1 MSWLKQGGFDKFPTT
16 ATASCGCASNCTSS
30 DILRLCIRHAT
41 NDGDLLVSLA
51 VVVARRAHGG
61 RAGPCRDQQSE
72 TLRALDYAR
81 AVFRTLAP
89 GTLSWNDASN
99 NKAFL
104 AGEIALTDNSTSIYG
119 KALADKLP
127 IAADIAHR
135 DLADRAGR
143 RPTRAA
149 SDLSIDRPQ
158 VHEVSERSKG
168 LSRVHDGESA
178 IPVPAAQLDRVHLS
192 VAESV

>member
-1 MSWLKQGGFDKFPTT
+1 MVDEQG
-16 ATASCGCASNCTSS
+16 
-30 DILRLCIRHAT
+30 R
-41 NDGDLLVSLA
+41 
-51 VVVARRAHGG
+51 VAINS
-61 RAGPCRDQQSE
+61 PE

-127 IAADIAHR
+127 IAPTSLMR
-135 DLADRAGR
+135 PGR
-143 RPTRAA
+143 SGQSAYRP
-149 SDLSIDRPQ
+149 SCI
-158 VHEVSERSKG
+158 
-168 LSRVHDGESA
+168 
-178 IPVPAAQLDRVHLS
+178 
-192 VAESV
+192 